1 VDLWTTPR
9 GVAHKPT
16 GPTAAA
22 DNLNLEISS
31 VRTMPGAHRSDGTY
45 TAIYPFTQL
54 SKIPGSIIGL
64 DFDPVFWKQQLQNSI
79 SFRQNDLSIFDAAE
93 RLATDQG
100 AKCKIQHYKRGLE
113 EVIATLRRRE
123 SRLDLMIATG
133 VIPYGGDW

>member
-1 VDLWTTPR
+1 MFPR
-9 GVAHKPT
+9 M
-16 GPTAAA
+16 
-22 DNLNLEISS
+22 I
-31 VRTMPGAHRSDGTY
+31 RSDGTY

-54 SKIPGSIIGL
+54 SKIPGSIIGP
-64 DFDPVFWKQQLQNSI
+64 DFDPVFWKQQLQKSI
-79 SFRQNDLSIFDAAE
+79 SFRQNDLSIFDAEE

-100 AKCKIQHYKRGLE
+100 AKRKIQHYKRGLE